1 MCVYTHKKKLTIK
14 KKKKEDEEEKERS
27 LLEKGR
33 ENGMMK
39 GLEGGK
45 AKERGML
52 LLGEPKKR

>member
-1 MCVYTHKKKLTIK
+1 M
-14 KKKKEDEEEKERS
+14 
-27 LLEKGR
+27 EKGR